1 MDILPAL
8 KCIDLHVYYRLGR
21 SNKYEALRGINL
33 TVEKSE
39 FVALMGASGCG
50 KSTLLNAIGGLL
62 TPHSGKIFVGDVE
75 LTALSDRKKTA
86 LRRDKIGIV
95 FQKLNLLP
103 TLSAVDNVS
112 IGRHIGITDGHRDPY
127 ELLDI
132 LGMEDKAKRKPKELS
147 VGEQQ
152 RVAVARALYTR
163 PEVIL
168 ADEPTGS
175 LDSVNTD
182 NLMDQL
188 RTLNQ
193 KMGQTILLAT
203 HDKHVAGFCDRII
216 TIIDGVIVDQ

>member
-21 SNKYEALRGINL
+21 SNKFEALRGIDL

-50 KSTLLNAIGGLL
+50 KSTLLNAVGGLL
-62 TPHSGKIFVGDVE
+62 TPHSGKIFIGDVE
-75 LTALSDRKKTA
+75 LTALSDRKRTA

-112 IGRHIGITDGHRDPY
+112 IGRHIGIKDGHRDPY

-132 LGMEDKAKRKPKELS
+132 LGLEEKAKRKPKELS

-163 PEVIL
+163 PELIL

-182 NLMDQL
+182 NLMGQL

-203 HDKHVAGFCDRII
+203 HDNHVAEFCDRVI
-216 TIIDGVIVDQ
+216 TIIDGVVVDQ

>member
-1 MDILPAL
+1 MDIVPAL
-8 KCIDLHVYYRLGR
+8 KCEDLHVSYRLGR

-50 KSTLLNAIGGLL
+50 KSTLLNAVGGLL
-62 TPHSGKIFVGDVE
+62 TPYSGKIFVNDVE

-86 LRRDKIGIV
+86 LRRDKIGII

-112 IGRHIGITDGHRDPY
+112 IGRHIGIKDGHRDPY

-132 LGMEDKAKRKPKELS
+132 LGLKEKAKRKPKELS

-163 PEVIL
+163 PELIL

-182 NLMDQL
+182 NLMGHL

-193 KMGQTILLAT
+193 KMGQTIMLAT
-203 HDKHVAGFCDRII
+203 HDKHVAGFCDRVIK
-216 TIIDGVIVDQ
+216 IIDGVIVDQ